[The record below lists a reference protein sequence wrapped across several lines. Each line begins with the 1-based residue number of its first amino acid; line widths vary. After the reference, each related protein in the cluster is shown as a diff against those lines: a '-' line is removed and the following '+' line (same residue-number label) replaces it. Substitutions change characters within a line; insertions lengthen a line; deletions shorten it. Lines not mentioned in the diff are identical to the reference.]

1 MPFALTKRFCPLL
14 AHRPSFCYN
23 KNEEMARE
31 QIAPTKSNL
40 LRVKE
45 RLTIAREGYDLLE
58 QKREILVM
66 ELMQKVEQVK
76 LLERD
81 LDAKVATAYPCLKR
95 MLVVVGRERA
105 ERLARNISYRFE
117 LKEKQ
122 VMAAGMK
129 LPGLEIR
136 LPDAELKYSPVNSF
150 AECDETVLE
159 FFELLKICTELA
171 AVRTIAWRLA
181 REVRKTQR
189 RVNALEKMVIPTA
202 VETKA
207 YIEADLEERD
217 RDSFFTSKL
226 LKRKGVANL
235 ENRNRT

>member
-1 MPFALTKRFCPLL
+1 
-14 AHRPSFCYN
+14 
-23 KNEEMARE
+23 MARE
-31 QIAPTKSNL
+31 FIAPTKSNL
-40 LRVKE
+40 LRTKE
-45 RLTIAREGYDLLE
+45 RLTIAEEGYELLE

-66 ELMQKVEQVK
+66 ELMSKVEQVK

-81 LDAKVATAYPCLKR
+81 LDARVSTAYPCLKR

-105 ERLARNISYRFE
+105 RRLAQNIHYRFE
-117 LKEKQ
+117 LREKQ
-122 VMAAGMK
+122 VSAAGMK

-136 LPDAELKYSPVNSF
+136 LPEAELKYSPVNTF

-159 FFELLKICTELA
+159 FFKLLTICTELA

-202 VETKA
+202 QETRV
-207 YIEADLEERD
+207 YIESVLEERD
-217 RDSFFTSKL
+217 RDAFFTSKL
-226 LKRKGVANL
+226 LKRKNAGKSYV
-235 ENRNRT
+235 

>member
-1 MPFALTKRFCPLL
+1 
-14 AHRPSFCYN
+14 
-23 KNEEMARE
+23 MARE

-45 RLTIAREGYDLLE
+45 RLATAEEGYDLLE

-66 ELMQKVEQVK
+66 ELMRKVEQVK

-81 LDAKVATAYPCLKR
+81 LDLRLETAYPCLKR

-105 ERLARNISYRFE
+105 DKLSRNIAYRFD
-117 LKEKQ
+117 LREKQ
-122 VMAAGMK
+122 VAVAGMN

-136 LPDAELKYSPVNSF
+136 LPNAELKYSPANSF

-159 FFELLKICTELA
+159 FFELLKILTELA

-202 VETKA
+202 RDTKI
-207 YIEADLEERD
+207 YIEASLEEKD
-217 RDSFFTSKL
+217 RDAFFSSKL
-226 LKRKGVANL
+226 LKRKAGK
-235 ENRNRT
+235 E

>member
-1 MPFALTKRFCPLL
+1 M
-14 AHRPSFCYN
+14 S
-23 KNEEMARE
+23 RE
-31 QIAPTKSNL
+31 HIAPTKSNL
-40 LRVKE
+40 LRIKE
-45 RLTIAREGYDLLE
+45 RLAVAEEGYELLE

-66 ELMQKVEQVK
+66 ELMQKVEEVK
-76 LLERD
+76 ILERD
-81 LDAKVATAYPCLKR
+81 LDARAAGAYPCLKR

-105 ERLARNISYRFE
+105 ERLAQHISYRFE

-122 VMAAGMK
+122 VAAAGMK

-189 RVNALEKMVIPTA
+189 RVNALEKMVIPGA
-202 VETKA
+202 RETRV
-207 YIEADLEERD
+207 YIEAELEERE

-226 LKRKGVANL
+226 LKKKGAAGAVL
-235 ENRNRT
+235 

>member
-1 MPFALTKRFCPLL
+1 MP
-14 AHRPSFCYN
+14 
-23 KNEEMARE
+23 RE
-31 QIAPTKSNL
+31 SIAPTKSNL
-40 LRVKE
+40 IRVKE
-45 RLTIAREGYDLLE
+45 RLVTAEEGYDLLE

-81 LDAKVATAYPCLKR
+81 LDARAGTAYPALKR
-95 MLVVVGRERA
+95 MLIVVGRERA
-105 ERLARNISYRFE
+105 NKLSEDIHYRFE
-117 LKEKQ
+117 LHEKR
-122 VMAAGMK
+122 VTAAGMT

-136 LPDAELKYSPVNSF
+136 LPNAELKYSPANSF

-159 FFELLKICTELA
+159 FFEMLKLCTELA

-202 VETKA
+202 RETKV
-207 YIEADLEERD
+207 YIEAALEERE

-226 LKRKGVANL
+226 LKRKAGR
-235 ENRNRT
+235 E

>member
-1 MPFALTKRFCPLL
+1 V
-14 AHRPSFCYN
+14 S
-23 KNEEMARE
+23 RE
-31 QIAPTKSNL
+31 QTAPTKSNL
-40 LRVKE
+40 IRVKE
-45 RLTIAREGYDLLE
+45 RLATAEEGYDLLE

-76 LLERD
+76 ILERN
-81 LDAKVATAYPCLKR
+81 LDARVASAYPVLKR
-95 MLVVVGRERA
+95 MLIVAGRERA
-105 ERLARNISYRFE
+105 DRISENIRYSFE
-117 LKEKQ
+117 LREKPAQ
-122 VMAAGMK
+122 AAGMT

-136 LPDAELKYSPVNSF
+136 LPDAELKYSPANSF

-189 RVNALEKMVIPTA
+189 RVNALEKMVIPA
-202 VETKA
+202 ARETRV
-207 YIEADLEERD
+207 YIEAALEERD

-226 LKRKGVANL
+226 LKRKAGK
-235 ENRNRT
+235 E

>member
-1 MPFALTKRFCPLL
+1 
-14 AHRPSFCYN
+14 
-23 KNEEMARE
+23 MARE

-45 RLTIAREGYDLLE
+45 RQATAEEGHELLE

-66 ELMQKVEQVK
+66 ELMARVEQVK
-76 LLERD
+76 ILERD
-81 LDAKVATAYPCLKR
+81 LHARVNTAYPCLKR

-105 ERLARNISYRFE
+105 QRLARNTSYRFE
-117 LKEKQ
+117 LREKQ
-122 VMAAGMK
+122 VSAAGMR
-129 LPGLEIR
+129 LSGLEIR
-136 LPDAELKYSPVNSF
+136 IPNAELKYSPANSF

-189 RVNALEKMVIPTA
+189 RVNALVKMVIPA
-202 VETKA
+202 AWETRV
-207 YIEADLEERD
+207 YIEAALEERD

-226 LKRKGVANL
+226 LKRNMG
-235 ENRNRT
+235 RFSG